1 MNTKARNFSMYANKD
16 NGTCIMWI
24 DGCMNA
30 KARNYSKTATRDNG
44 TCVMWVMGC
53 MDKTMMNFNKLATKS
68 DGACVSW
75 VLGCMDRKAHN
86 FNKKAEK
93 DDGSC
98 KFHVLGCTDNKARN
112 HNALATKDNK
122 SCVYH
127 IDGCMNTLARN
138 FKKDATRD
146 NDSCILWI
154 DGCMTKSAYN
164 YEPKATRSNAS
175 CKYWI
180 MGCMNAKA
188 TNFMALATKDN
199 GSCTMPKL
207 IVKPVVAKCW
217 LSALAGCFHPKT
229 SSTRTKEVASTC
241 VLTEI
246 DSCNSP
252 ITHSDN
258 WCWMKMSFSNCK
270 SIEFSSGKCKTPTTR
285 GKCNKSRING
295 NIIRI
300 DLHSDYWKG
309 NKKEAIPA
317 GFSIYTDKNSSA
329 RFGTTGKET
338 KTWKGRGR
346 IVGASYDVSGEAD
359 FLQFKM
365 CNDDSWWKQ
374 PAKTEQVCQ
383 SQNIAAKSVVWAA
396 DMLGVK
402 CDGSTTAASA
412 LVSGAAIL
420 LSYSMLF

>member
-1 MNTKARNFSMYANKD
+1 MNSA
-16 NGTCIMWI
+16 
-24 DGCMNA
+24 
-30 KARNYSKTATRDNG
+30 ARNYNKLATKDNKS
-44 TCVMWVMGC
+44 CVMWVIGC
-53 MDKTMMNFNKLATKS
+53 MDSKFKNYNALATKS

-98 KFHVLGCTDNKARN
+98 KFHVLGSTDNKARN
-112 HNALATKDNK
+112 HNALATKDNN

-309 NKKEAIPA
+309 NKKEAIPS
-317 GFSIYTDKNSSA
+317 GFSVYTEKKSRPGRAEAVSLEPVTMWLEKLISYNS
-329 RFGTTGKET
+329 
-338 KTWKGRGR
+338 
-346 IVGASYDVSGEAD
+346 
-359 FLQFKM
+359 
-365 CNDDSWWKQ
+365 
-374 PAKTEQVCQ
+374 
-383 SQNIAAKSVVWAA
+383 KSV
-396 DMLGVK
+396 
-402 CDGSTTAASA
+402 T
-412 LVSGAAIL
+412 
-420 LSYSMLF
+420 